1 MKKYL
6 RLGAGV
12 AVAAMFVLLIAQ
24 QVNLQEIS
32 KVLSATRTGWLWLAL
47 VAFAFGYTC
56 RIWRWQVLL
65 QPVNQHIR
73 WRDCAGPFMA
83 SFALNNVLPFRAG
96 DVVRAFAFSAR
107 LGVGT
112 GPVLATLLI
121 ERLLDLLAVLLA
133 LALALW
139 VSTPIGSLASLS
151 AWAAPLIL
159 LTASFI
165 LGLILMPK
173 LFHWPIQLAVRLLA
187 KVTPGIA
194 HKIGDEAERAFAALA
209 AYANWRLLIGIL
221 LWTWGAWLGEM
232 GLFLCVGMAIPD
244 LSQVMGAMLA
254 LPLATLAT
262 LIPSTPGY
270 VGTFDYFAKLAL
282 EQTGNGTAAATVFAL
297 LAHLLLWL
305 PPTLIGGAYLLLQR
319 WLHKNEK
326 VLSGENA

>member
-6 RLGAGV
+6 RLLLGIAI
-12 AVAAMFVLLIAQ
+12 AVVFAVLIAQ
-24 QVNLQEIS
+24 QVDVAEIS
-32 KVLSATRTGWLWLAL
+32 KVLSATRTGWLWVALAS
-47 VAFAFGYTC
+47 FFFGYTC

-65 QPVNQHIR
+65 QPVNKNIR

-133 LALALW
+133 LAFALW
-139 VSTPIGSLASLS
+139 ISAPTGSLAGLS

-159 LTASFI
+159 FTASFI
-165 LGLILMPK
+165 FGLILMPK
-173 LFHWPIQLAVRLLA
+173 LFHWPIQVIVRLLA
-187 KVTPGIA
+187 CLAPSIA
-194 HKIGDEAERAFAALA
+194 QKIGDEAERAFAALA
-209 AYANWRLLIGIL
+209 AYADWRLLAGML
-221 LWTWGAWLGEM
+221 LWTLGAWLGEM
-232 GLFLCVGMAIPD
+232 GLFLSVAMAIPD
-244 LSQVMGAMLA
+244 LQHILGALLA

-305 PPTLIGGAYLLLQR
+305 PPTIIGGAYLLLQR